1 MLSVSG
7 HMLKSAS
14 DQINHMRMAVVFLI
28 KLQMQI
34 SKAHLL
40 KQFYFLTIKNTGM
53 LLYNVSFWE
62 RACGRGCL
70 PFYFSNCAQGRA

>member
-14 DQINHMRMAVVFLI
+14 DQINHMRMAVFFLI

-40 KQFYFLTIKNTGM
+40 KKFYFITIKTTGL
-53 LLYNVSFWE
+53 LLYNVSFWGGV
-62 RACGRGCL
+62 RKGMFAVL
-70 PFYFSNCAQGRA
+70 FF